1 MLPLSEG
8 GFEHLHERVID
19 IEMSY
24 EKITVGIADYIQ
36 IVCKLWSWP
45 FNFTLHLKKQ
55 MFQVELWQYCG
66 QLLGYWLS

>member
-24 EKITVGIADYIQ
+24 EKITVGNADS
-36 IVCKLWSWP
+36 VCKLWSLTTGILIKGHLILLCCNEKT
-45 FNFTLHLKKQ
+45 NF
-55 MFQVELWQYCG
+55 
-66 QLLGYWLS
+66 